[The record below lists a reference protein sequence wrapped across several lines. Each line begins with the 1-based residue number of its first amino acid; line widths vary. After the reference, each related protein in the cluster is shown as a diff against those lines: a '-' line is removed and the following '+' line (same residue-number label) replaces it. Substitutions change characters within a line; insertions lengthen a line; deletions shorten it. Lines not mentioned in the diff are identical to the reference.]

1 MNSEVRICRKCSIE
15 KPLESFRPHTGRP
28 GRRHG
33 CRDCEALAQ
42 RVAYAEDPEKA
53 KEATKKWS
61 RENAAHLAA
70 KKRAWRQQNPEK
82 HAAYIRKVHYGI
94 TDPEYQALLIKQ
106 NELCAICGGPPIRA
120 GHSLSVDH
128 CHTTGKIRGLLCS
141 NCNTGLGLFKD
152 SPELLE
158 KALLYL
164 RS

>member
-70 KKRAWRQQNPEK
+70 KKRVWRAQNPGK
-82 HAAYIRKVHYGI
+82 HEAHTRKTLYGI
-94 TDPEYQALLIKQ
+94 TDAEYQTLVIAQKG
-106 NELCAICGGPPIRA
+106 LCAICGGPPTKNRRN
-120 GHSLSVDH
+120 LSVDH
-128 CHTTGKIRGLLCS
+128 CHQTGKIRGLLCS
-141 NCNTGLGLFKD
+141 NCNTAIGLFKD
-152 SPELLE
+152 LPELLE